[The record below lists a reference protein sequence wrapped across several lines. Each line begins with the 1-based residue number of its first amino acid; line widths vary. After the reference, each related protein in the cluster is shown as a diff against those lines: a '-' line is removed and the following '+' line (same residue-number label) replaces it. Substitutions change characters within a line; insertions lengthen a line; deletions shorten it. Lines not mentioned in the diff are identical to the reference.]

1 MALWVCD
8 TCTTR
13 FAVGLH
19 CCPGCTSTLCHPDH
33 EETPGPKITA
43 AGYVSNAALD
53 EAIDS
58 GASTY
63 VAPVEFTEPA
73 DGPQD
78 APGDVTPADVTPV
91 DAPVE
96 PETPAEPA
104 PEPVK
109 APSGAKKA
117 STTRK

>member
-1 MALWVCD
+1 V
-8 TCTTR
+8 
-13 FAVGLH
+13 
-19 CCPGCTSTLCHPDH
+19 
-33 EETPGPKITA
+33 PKITA

-58 GASTY
+58 GASTD
-63 VAPVEFTEPA
+63 VVPVEFTDPA
-73 DGPQD
+73 DAPLD
-78 APGDVTPADVTPV
+78 APGEPAPV

-109 APSGAKKA
+109 APAGAKKA